1 MGARRQDWV
10 ETLNEVKC
18 SSVKGN
24 MLFFR
29 EISNGECLVCAAD
42 GLAFTVISMRQQSA
56 AKEMVPFWGP
66 FSIECRTGWG

>member
-1 MGARRQDWV
+1 
-10 ETLNEVKC
+10 
-18 SSVKGN
+18 

-66 FSIECRTGWG
+66 FSMNIECRMGWG